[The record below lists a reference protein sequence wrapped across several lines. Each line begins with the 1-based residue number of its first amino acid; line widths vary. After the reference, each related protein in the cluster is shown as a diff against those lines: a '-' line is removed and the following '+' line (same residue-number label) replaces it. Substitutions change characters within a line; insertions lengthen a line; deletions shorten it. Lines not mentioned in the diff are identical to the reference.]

1 MLSATSNRW
10 QNFPA
15 RFCVFNYIDE
25 DTKFRKCTRSVRVL
39 YEITKYFHN
48 TSQLFD
54 WEKSAVYANRI
65 RQKGASIPFSPS
77 EIAQSDEK
85 QRILRRCGTQRCR
98 NFAWTIRSWSR
109 FHLRLP
115 DVRHARR
122 LNSKTRSAALLPHF
136 LRVLG
141 ERAVSPR
148 ETKERKRGANKERT
162 MRTVDVRG
170 AAKTAN
176 NGRGQWEEEQKG
188 TERNRGG
195 TQDAFKVVSTSVQPL
210 CLALYLSRL
219 WQSGKRRIRVLSSA
233 YEIPRRSSRV
243 YVKERAVSPSG
254 WLLSIISPF
263 FRLRDTR
270 DRGQRPPFYPPVR
283 PFRGT
288 SSLTRA
294 TPGSGRTRLFVFR
307 KLLASAVL
315 RRKRVSATFA

>member
-1 MLSATSNRW
+1 MP
-10 QNFPA
+10 FP
-15 RFCVFNYIDE
+15 F
-25 DTKFRKCTRSVRVL
+25 
-39 YEITKYFHN
+39 
-48 TSQLFD
+48 
-54 WEKSAVYANRI
+54 
-65 RQKGASIPFSPS
+65 
-77 EIAQSDEK
+77 
-85 QRILRRCGTQRCR
+85 
-98 NFAWTIRSWSR
+98 
-109 FHLRLP
+109 LRLRSREATKSNASWGVVEP
-115 DVRHARR
+115 RDAVILHQPSFVVTFSFTFARCPRR
-122 LNSKTRSAALLPHF
+122 LHSKTRSAALLPHF

-270 DRGQRPPFYPPVR
+270 DRGQRPLFYPPVR

-294 TPGSGRTRLFVFR
+294 TPSSGRTRPFVSR
-307 KLLASAVL
+307 KLA
-315 RRKRVSATFA
+315 RICRVTPKTRICDFRLNPAIGAR